1 VTQALAGLTVIVT
14 RPAHQAAALAAELR
28 RRGARVVEFP
38 ALEIEPVVIDATTRA
53 LLTADDFDWVIYT
66 SANTVHHALLTLPRP
81 RSARVATIGA
91 ATARALADAGIRVDT
106 RPRTRVDSEGLLALP
121 EFAETRG
128 LRILILRGAGGR
140 ELLRRELERRG
151 ATVRVG
157 ELYRRVAAAPSSAAL
172 DGLAGA
178 LADSEPPILT
188 ASSAEVLR
196 ACVRIAPEAL
206 QAALRDA
213 TLLVP
218 GARVA
223 ATAREL
229 GWRGPLIEADS
240 ALDAA
245 MIAAL
250 IAHARAGRPAED
262 A

>member
-1 VTQALAGLTVIVT
+1 MTPALAGLTVIVT

-28 RRGARVVEFP
+28 RQGARVVEFP
-38 ALEIEPVVIDATTRA
+38 ALEIEPVVIDAATRA
-53 LLTADDFDWVIYT
+53 LLTADDFDWVIYA
-66 SANTVHHALLTLPRP
+66 SANAVHHALLALPRP
-81 RSARVATIGA
+81 RSARIATIGA

-106 RPRTRVDSEGLLALP
+106 QPRTRADSEGLLALP
-121 EFAETRG
+121 ELAEPRG

-157 ELYRRVAAAPSSAAL
+157 ELYRRVAAAPTSAAL
-172 DGLAGA
+172 DGLARA

-188 ASSAEVLR
+188 ASSADVLA
-196 ACVRIAPEAL
+196 ACVRIVPEAL

-213 TLLVP
+213 PLLVP

-229 GWRGPLIEADS
+229 AWRGPLIEADG

-250 IAHARAGRPAED
+250 IAHARDGRPAGG